1 MDIKNKIS
9 ILIEKIEE
17 HNVNYYIKEN
27 PVISDYEY
35 DLLLR
40 ELQDLESQYPEYIQ
54 KSSPTQ
60 RVGTTP
66 NQAFDSTHHTIPMLS
81 LSNAMSKDEIIQFD
95 EQVKKNLQIDE
106 PIEYVA
112 EPKLDGV
119 AIEVVYKN
127 GQFSHGST
135 RGDGIVG
142 ENISSNI
149 KTIKSIPLRLFN
161 KNKIP
166 DLLEVRGEVF
176 IKKSDFKVLNQTRI
190 SNEESIFANARNCAS
205 GSLRQLDSRIT
216 ANRPLMVNFYGCGS
230 INGKAIKSQFD
241 FINMLPK
248 WGLPVNQLI
257 KKGIGLDFIL
267 SYYDLME
274 EKRQSLD
281 YDIDGVV
288 FKVNSFDL
296 QNKLGERSRSPRWAI
311 AGKLKAEQGTTTIL
325 NIETSIGRTGAVTPV
340 AKLYPINIGGVTIS
354 NATLHNQD
362 EINRK
367 DVRIGDTVLVQRAG
381 DVIPEVVKVVHEK
394 RGSDTKK
401 YSLPQECPS
410 CGFKL
415 EKLEDEAV
423 LRCLNTYVCPEQQ
436 KGRIQHFVSKNCMD
450 IDGLG
455 TKLVEQLIENN
466 LIHDISDIF
475 YLQSSDLINI
485 ERMGQKSTDNV
496 ITAIEK
502 SKHTNLWRFIHG
514 LGIRNIGENAS
525 KILAQ
530 QFHTIEKLENVTIEN
545 LIDINEVGDIMAKSI
560 IDFFNNQTNL
570 EMINRCI
577 NSWLK
582 FKEEVRKST
591 TLKDIKFVITGTI
604 NNMSRSQLKSKL
616 EESGAS
622 VSSSISS
629 KTDYLILGEN
639 PGQNKVTKANEL
651 NIKII
656 TESDLSTM
664 LNM

>member
-1 MDIKNKIS
+1 MDIKKKIS

-27 PVISDYEY
+27 PLISDYEY

-40 ELQDLESQYPEYIQ
+40 ELQNLESQHPEYIQ
-54 KSSPTQ
+54 QSSPTQ

-66 NQAFDSTHHTIPMLS
+66 NQAFDSIHHTIPMLS
-81 LSNAMSKDEIIQFD
+81 LSNAMSKNEIIQFD
-95 EQVKKNLQIDE
+95 EQVKKFLNTDKE
-106 PIEYVA
+106 IEYVA

-127 GQFSHGST
+127 GEFLHGST

-161 KNKIP
+161 QDTAP
-166 DLLEVRGEVF
+166 SLLEVRGEVF
-176 IKKSDFKVLNQTRI
+176 IKKSDFKILNQTRVL
-190 SNEESIFANARNCAS
+190 NEESIFANARNCAS

-216 ANRPLMVNFYGCGS
+216 SSRPLMVNFYGCGT
-230 INGKAIKSQFD
+230 INNQFIKSQFE

-257 KKGIGLDFIL
+257 KKGMGLDFIL
-267 SYYDLME
+267 SYYDSIE

-296 QNKLGERSRSPRWAI
+296 QNRLGERSRSPRWAI

-325 NIETSIGRTGAVTPV
+325 NIEPSIGRTGAITPV
-340 AKLYPINIGGVTIS
+340 AKLNPVNIGGVTIS

-381 DVIPEVVKVVHEK
+381 DVIPEVVKVILEK
-394 RGSDTKK
+394 RGSNTEK
-401 YSLPQECPS
+401 YMLPHECPS

-415 EKLEDEAV
+415 ERLENEAV
-423 LRCLNTYVCPEQQ
+423 LRCFNTYVCPEQQ

-450 IDGLG
+450 IDGFG
-455 TKLVEQLIENN
+455 IKLVEQLIEKK
-466 LIHDISDIF
+466 LIHNISDIF
-475 YLQSSDLINI
+475 YLQASDLVEI
-485 ERMGQKSTDNV
+485 ERMGEKSTENV
-496 ITAIEK
+496 IKAIEE

-525 KILAQ
+525 KILAR
-530 QFHTIEKLENVTIEN
+530 QFDRIEKLQNVAIEN
-545 LIDINEVGDIMAKSI
+545 LIDINEIGDIMAESI
-560 IDFFNNQTNL
+560 IQFFNNQENL

-577 NSWLK
+577 NSGLK
-582 FKEEVRKST
+582 FKDEIPQSN
-591 TLKDIKFVITGTI
+591 TLQNIKFVITGTI

-616 EESGAS
+616 EESGAN

-629 KTDYLILGEN
+629 KTDYLILGDN
-639 PGQNKVTKANEL
+639 PGQNKIAKAKEL

-656 TESDLSTM
+656 SETDLSSI